1 MKKLIVSLILIAI
14 LVASCS
20 VVCGYTTIANNT
32 VCNLCSLGYSAG
44 TIKVLNVYTSGTP
57 VSGDLVTIY
66 TYSGS
71 DTQTWKIVQ
80 NTNLSGELYSSYR
93 IVTMGDS
100 NETLALNYNQSSNGG
115 CTVYPYTS
123 NNTNDYPVG
132 FNTASGGGYTIWL
145 IKRPTRYLGNSG
157 SSNGSQCYWYIIGN
171 SGIHSEDIWLM
182 L

>member
-1 MKKLIVSLILIAI
+1 MKKFIITLMLIA
-14 LVASCS
+14 LLAASCF
-20 VVCGYTTIANNT
+20 VVNGYTSISNGTE
-32 VCNLCSLGYSAG
+32 CFLCSLGYSGG

-71 DTQTWKIVQ
+71 NTQKWKIVQ
-80 NTNLSGELYSSYR
+80 NTNLSGSSYYSYR
-93 IVTMGDS
+93 IITKGDS
-100 NETLALNYNQSSNGG
+100 TETLALNYNQSSNGG

-123 NNTNDYPVG
+123 NSIYDYPVG
-132 FNTASGGGYTIWL
+132 FNTETGGGYSIWL
-145 IKRPTRYLGNSG
+145 YNRANRYLGNSG
-157 SSNGSQCYWYIIGN
+157 SSNGSQCFWYIIGE